1 MEAVGQCQSST
12 HFPDFRTSH
21 IAIAAAV
28 YIRMDNSHTR
38 VDIMMITTDTQI
50 FSQAEDLF
58 NWAFRAG
65 VLALII
71 YVWRN
76 EARQYKQDI
85 EARELETRIK
95 DSMTNV
101 REFRELQVTVHKI
114 DRLIVRIADKM
125 NIPTKEYD

>member
-1 MEAVGQCQSST
+1 
-12 HFPDFRTSH
+12 
-21 IAIAAAV
+21 
-28 YIRMDNSHTR
+28 
-38 VDIMMITTDTQI
+38 MMITTDTQI